1 MQPTHS
7 IDTSSTTAKALMLDI
22 AGLIDMASIP
32 YLSLAMVYL
41 TLNSNTLMLKST
53 LFMAILKIPML
64 KYLQMS

>member
-7 IDTSSTTAKALMLDI
+7 IDSSTTAKALMLDI
-22 AGLIDMASIP
+22 AGLIDMALIP

-41 TLNSNTLMLKST
+41 TLNSNTLMLKSM
-53 LFMAILKIPML
+53 LFMVILKIPML

>member
-22 AGLIDMASIP
+22 AGLIDMALIP